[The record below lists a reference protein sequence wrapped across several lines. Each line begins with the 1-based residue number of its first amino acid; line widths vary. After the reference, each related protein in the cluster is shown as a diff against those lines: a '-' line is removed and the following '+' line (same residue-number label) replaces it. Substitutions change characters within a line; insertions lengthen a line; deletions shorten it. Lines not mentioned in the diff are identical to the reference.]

1 MSTII
6 ASVDQDDASEAQR
19 DDQALA
25 EMIVARAWDA
35 ERSRKR
41 AQPLPRWVR
50 MSMRAMPRVLGIVT
64 VINGLIGL
72 LAVVSPWLRLL
83 LGDVATAPL
92 YTAYSF
98 ICPQRPSH
106 TWFIAGEP
114 MAMEQRMVAMYLA
127 FGVAGLLYVLWSRF
141 RHALPTW
148 VCALGIA
155 PALIDVAISTA
166 GIRPSTAGSRLWT
179 GALAAIVIVWWTY
192 PRFDAKLR
200 ETQERLAKRDAA
212 PGESA

>member
-1 MSTII
+1 MSTIMT
-6 ASVDQDDASEAQR
+6 SVAHDDASQAQR

-64 VINGLIGL
+64 IVNGLIGL

-83 LGDVATAPL
+83 LGETLTAPL

-127 FGVAGLLYVLWSRF
+127 FGVAGLLYLLWSRM
-141 RHALPTW
+141 RRALPTW
-148 VCALGIA
+148 ACALGVA

-179 GALAAIVIVWWTY
+179 GALAALVIVWWAY

-200 ETQERLAKRDAA
+200 ETQARLAARNAGAA
-212 PGESA
+212 ESP